1 MALSQKQKDAN
12 LRAKFMEIFKNALA
26 QYDAELE
33 LLPTGTGS
41 FSIPTLDEESFE
53 RAVKVTVEIPTGERG
68 GDPYDPYE
76 DSAAWLEKQ
85 KQKAEDAKAKEEA
98 KAKKMAK
105 DAKAREEKKAAKE
118 AEQE

>member
-76 DSAAWLEKQ
+76 DSAAWLEKV
-85 KQKAEDAKAKEEA
+85 KQKAEAAKEKEEA
-98 KAKKMAK
+98 KAKKIANDEK
-105 DAKAREEKKAAKE
+105 VRAAKKAAKE

>member
-1 MALSQKQKDAN
+1 MALSQKQRSAN
-12 LRAKFMEIFKNALA
+12 YRAKFLGMVVHALE
-26 QYDAELE
+26 QCYPELE
-33 LLPTGTGS
+33 ILPTGTGS
-41 FSIPTLDEESFE
+41 FAVPALDEEQFE
-53 RAVKVTVEIPTGERG
+53 IAAKLTVEIPTGERG

-76 DSAAWLEKQ
+76 DSAAWLAKLA
-85 KQKAEDAKAKEEA
+85 QKAEDAKAKEEA